1 MRAHI
6 YVEHYTYMQS
16 TYCVHAV
23 SFLLRLA
30 NSPQSDHQWFSERQ
44 TGMPP
49 EARAKGVAA
58 KALAKAAF
66 AVKAKAQSAGLA
78 KGRGAGPQGTLRPSE
93 PAPVATRRYGRKAVP
108 ACLQRQRPRDR
119 LPRQRPR
126 QWRPARLG
134 PGPGAWARA
143 EEPCQRVPMRQLPVC
158 GRSASAPLSATRSPN
173 HGSSRSPRN
182 ASASGKACQR
192 EEMELRRLGCAPPLP
207 QGLCWI
213 LG

>member
-1 MRAHI
+1 
-6 YVEHYTYMQS
+6 MQS

-108 ACLQRQRPRDR
+108 ACLQRHWPRDR

-126 QWRPARLG
+126 QWRPARASFPAAKPEVKAG
-134 PGPGAWARA
+134 KRKKCQAKQAQAKASAAEPPAEVMAERA
-143 EEPCQRVPMRQLPVC
+143 ASEANVGHLSDRLRSLSSLRVPHL
-158 GRSASAPLSATRSPN
+158 
-173 HGSSRSPRN
+173 
-182 ASASGKACQR
+182 
-192 EEMELRRLGCAPPLP
+192 CAPHNFCLD
-207 QGLCWI
+207 
-213 LG
+213 